1 MMVTSSEWM
10 VFAVTG
16 ALGAACWRKDVRW
29 IAFLLFLSSVIYF
42 LPSVVMLFDGSTI
55 EEILSMRTSGAPS
68 SVKVMAVVAVLA
80 CTALLVRSAPL
91 TALFRPLPVLLGIAL
106 FAGML
111 TQSAPIQP
119 SQLIN
124 TLSLIGMLC
133 VITASSNALVHGAR
147 DWATDPDAMG
157 RFFVSLLLLIG
168 LAVGVGFYE
177 IAFER
182 AWASFYSSDEQV
194 VMRASSLFFNPNL
207 FGLFCIL
214 LSIFFAFHWH
224 TTPEH
229 ARPHPALAPGIFL
242 AGLGMY
248 LASSRSMG
256 YLLLLF
262 FISTCLLLP
271 RGTRGRF
278 IPVLL
283 YMSALALAAVVSA
296 VWWRMN
302 NQGAA
307 EHFWVLT
314 LRLFD
319 SPLQIV
325 AMCLRVL
332 QIQLPFELAEL
343 AVKPET
349 VVAVEGRFMGEERDS
364 GLFTAYDDSGWGV
377 AAMFFF
383 WASALVV
390 GLYAYAKQRSVT
402 ATYAL
407 ATTGVCL
414 AVGIFMRYQV
424 YPVWIWLALMLAPCF
439 AFWRTHLQA
448 RFVRSWL

>member
-1 MMVTSSEWM
+1 M
-10 VFAVTG
+10 AATG
-16 ALGAACWRKDVRW
+16 ALGAACWRKDARW
-29 IAFLLFLSSVIYF
+29 IAFFLFLSTVIYF
-42 LPSVVMLFDGSTI
+42 FPSVVTLFDGSTLDD
-55 EEILSMRTSGAPS
+55 ILLMRTSGAQDS
-68 SVKVMAVVAVLA
+68 IKLVAVLA
-80 CTALLVRSAPL
+80 VLVCTGLLIRLAPL
-91 TALFRPLPVLLGIAL
+91 TDLLRPIPLLLAIAL

-111 TQSAPIQP
+111 TQSAPLQT

-133 VITASSNALVHGAR
+133 VLTASANALVRGAHA
-147 DWATDPDAMG
+147 WTAGPDTMG
-157 RFFVSLLLLIG
+157 RFFVCLLLLTG

-182 AWASFYSSDEQV
+182 AWASFYSSDEKI

-224 TTPEH
+224 TTPRNT
-229 ARPHPALAPGIFL
+229 RPHPALTPGIFL

-262 FISTCLLLP
+262 FISTCILLP

-278 IPVLL
+278 IPLVL
-283 YMSALALAAVVSA
+283 YLASLSLAAAVSA
-296 VWWRMN
+296 VWWRMD
-302 NQGAA
+302 NQGPA
-307 EHFWVLT
+307 EHFWVLS

-319 SPLQIV
+319 SPLQIL
-325 AMCLRVL
+325 AMCLQVL
-332 QIQLPFELAEL
+332 QIQLPFDLAEL
-343 AVKPET
+343 ALKPET

-383 WASALVV
+383 WASALAV
-390 GLYAYAKQRSVT
+390 GLYAYAKQRSIT

-407 ATTGVCL
+407 VTTGVCL
-414 AVGIFMRYQV
+414 AVGVFMRYQV

-439 AFWRTHLQA
+439 AFWRNQLRAT
-448 RFVRSWL
+448 FVRTWL